1 MAKPDYAM
9 WDRFDEFSLTEAA
22 SLCCDIE
29 PENWVGLHS
38 SPQYNPMPPA
48 IGAMA
53 KTLNAEPWKKVLRK
67 QILITRESYD
77 GWLNISHPAR
87 YREEVTITFP
97 RAALRAWA
105 ERTGRLADMPFLLN
119 PEERQAPPKPGPAA
133 LRADASANLNALVGL
148 LTLALVK
155 RGGPGFR
162 QTIQGREG
170 PNLSAVAKELQELA
184 NEKGIDTTGLSFKS
198 LTDRL
203 NAGQA
208 ELEERR

>member
-1 MAKPDYAM
+1 MARPDYGH
-9 WDRFDEFSLTEAA
+9 WDLINEFDLDHAA
-22 SLCCDIE
+22 ALCCDIE
-29 PENWVGLHS
+29 PEIWNYRTNPAPAVVMAMKRTLESECPDKVSRETVTRRYDPFGPDSQWY
-38 SPQYNPMPPA
+38 SPPRER
-48 IGAMA
+48 IT
-53 KTLNAEPWKKVLRK
+53 KTW
-67 QILITRESYD
+67 TR
-77 GWLNISHPAR
+77 P
-87 YREEVTITFP
+87 
-97 RAALRAWA
+97 ALRAWA
-105 ERTGRLADMPFLLN
+105 ERTGRLGAMPYLLT
-119 PEERQAPPKPGPAA
+119 PEERQGTPKPGLST

-170 PNLSAVAKELQELA
+170 PNLSAVAKELRDLA
-184 NEKGIDTTGLSFKS
+184 NERGIDTTGLSFKS